1 MKKLLRSIKYLFT
14 SRNKVVKRVELTTGL
29 VCVHTLDRV
38 KQIIS
43 IDVQKVYS

>member
-14 SRNKVVKRVELTTGL
+14 SRHKEVERVELATGL

-38 KQIIS
+38 SQIIS
-43 IDVQKVYS
+43 IDVEKLYN